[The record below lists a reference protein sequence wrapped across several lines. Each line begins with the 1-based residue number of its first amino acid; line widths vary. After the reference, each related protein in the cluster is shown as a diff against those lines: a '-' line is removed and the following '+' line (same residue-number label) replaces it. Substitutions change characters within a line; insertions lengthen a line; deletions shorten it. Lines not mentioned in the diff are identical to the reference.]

1 MTEPINFG
9 SQIDALQQPYAGY
22 LDNFKEYYVLTKQF
36 PNDDS
41 YTRGY
46 ASSRADLQK
55 ASNDLFLINNNI
67 QREIEKIKTRT
78 TTLNQGI
85 QDEKARNAEL
95 QQKYENAT
103 GEVGGAQTMISD
115 FKKIYV
121 LQYISNVTIF
131 LGIIMSGIILSKTFR
146 KM

>member
-1 MTEPINFG
+1 
-9 SQIDALQQPYAGY
+9 
-22 LDNFKEYYVLTKQF
+22 
-36 PNDDS
+36 
-41 YTRGY
+41 
-46 ASSRADLQK
+46 
-55 ASNDLFLINNNI
+55 
-67 QREIEKIKTRT
+67 
-78 TTLNQGI
+78 LNQGI